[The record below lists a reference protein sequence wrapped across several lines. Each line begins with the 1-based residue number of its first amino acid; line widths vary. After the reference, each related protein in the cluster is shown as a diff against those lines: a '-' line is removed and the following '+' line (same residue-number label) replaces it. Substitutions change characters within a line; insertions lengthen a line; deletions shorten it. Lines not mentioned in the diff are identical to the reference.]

1 MKSNIFLC
9 EIILYNTLISY
20 FINMKSYFIFAIFLT
35 IAYIIYYVVI
45 ITQELYGKKKDGK
58 PEEEVFNID
67 ADEEEEESISVTESD
82 TGFNVGSEQYETE
95 YHDSAANEEAPEPA
109 PPEETAAM
117 RLARMKAKAEE
128 RMEETEPYLSDTY
141 SAEDMYKAMVFGGHL
156 ENRPAMVWNPL
167 KDKL

>member
-67 ADEEEEESISVTESD
+67 SDEEEEESISVTESSLQ
-82 TGFNVGSEQYETE
+82 NCVHPVQR
-95 YHDSAANEEAPEPA
+95 AQEPV
-109 PPEETAAM
+109 
-117 RLARMKAKAEE
+117 
-128 RMEETEPYLSDTY
+128 
-141 SAEDMYKAMVFGGHL
+141 MYIIPMLFL
-156 ENRPAMVWNPL
+156 TVWDLPI
-167 KDKL
+167 

>member
-1 MKSNIFLC
+1 M
-9 EIILYNTLISY
+9 
-20 FINMKSYFIFAIFLT
+20 
-35 IAYIIYYVVI
+35 
-45 ITQELYGKKKDGK
+45 
-58 PEEEVFNID
+58 
-67 ADEEEEESISVTESD
+67 TESD

-141 SAEDMYKAMVFGGHL
+141 SAEDMYKAMVSGGHL

>member
-1 MKSNIFLC
+1 M
-9 EIILYNTLISY
+9 
-20 FINMKSYFIFAIFLT
+20 
-35 IAYIIYYVVI
+35 
-45 ITQELYGKKKDGK
+45 
-58 PEEEVFNID
+58 
-67 ADEEEEESISVTESD
+67 TESD

-95 YHDSAANEEAPEPA
+95 YGGSAANEEAPEPA

-128 RMEETEPYLSDTY
+128 RMEETEPYLSDPY
-141 SAEDMYKAMVFGGHL
+141 SAEDMYKAMISGGRL